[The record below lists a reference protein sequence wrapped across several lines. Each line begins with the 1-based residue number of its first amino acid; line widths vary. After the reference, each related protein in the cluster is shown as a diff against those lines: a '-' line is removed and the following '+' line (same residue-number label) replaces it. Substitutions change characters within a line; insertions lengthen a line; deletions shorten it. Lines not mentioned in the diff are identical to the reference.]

1 MVYLNPVHIAT
12 LGGLETL
19 TAELGEG
26 FRIDP
31 VAGGVLIQAGP
42 IPQLGDRNQNL
53 RPQLL

>member
-1 MVYLNPVHIAT
+1 VYLNPVHIAT